1 MFNFRPVMT
10 RFIDS
15 RGWKRKVRFSRK
27 LKYIWGKNTQPYCL
41 TRVYLC
47 AKIETIWIFDPCH
60 KNVIFVWFLH
70 GCPLNYRWLPI
81 PHFSGIYFVCIC
93 EHICMT
99 GYNELFLGK
108 SIKIAINFYTKALS
122 RNCVVIDYSF
132 CQAARVVSEKTS
144 FSCCTTHICKGLREI
159 LSHPWSI
166 KIVKI
171 EVTGFKSYIPTRTCS
186 ETQFQMLIEIPFRLL

>member
-1 MFNFRPVMT
+1 MK
-10 RFIDS
+10 DEH
-15 RGWKRKVRFSRK
+15 KRIQT
-27 LKYIWGKNTQPYCL
+27 LLQPLYASKREWHGFQSVWVKQRRESIFTSYL
-41 TRVYLC
+41 T
-47 AKIETIWIFDPCH
+47 KIS
-60 KNVIFVWFLH
+60 
-70 GCPLNYRWLPI
+70 NYRWWPI

-93 EHICMT
+93 AHICLT

-108 SIKIAINFYTKALS
+108 SIKIAINFYTKATS

-144 FSCCTTHICKGLREI
+144 FSCCTTHICKGLIEI

-171 EVTGFKSYIPTRTCS
+171 EVAGFKSYIPTRTCS
-186 ETQFQMLIEIPFRLL
+186 KTQFQMLIEIPFRLL